1 MKKNVFNSRRFKY
14 GSLATVITVVFLAVL
29 VLINVVATLL
39 MERFPLTIDLTADKR
54 FELTED
60 SIDLLGKLDRDI
72 TITVCADE
80 LTYASSSGEY
90 SKLASEVIENYQKHS
105 KHVTVQYV
113 NLLENPGFAQN
124 YPDLDLASYDILV
137 ESDLRAQKFS
147 SNDLFEIGTSTYGG
161 TTYRSKAEQTLTSA
175 IMYVTDDNPETAI
188 LLQGQSSV
196 DLSGYQSLLE
206 ANNIKTESKNL
217 LTEDLGNEAKL
228 LVLPQPDTDLTADQV
243 KKLDAFLDNDGKFDK
258 SLIFVASVTNPVGP
272 ILKNFLAEW
281 GIEVGE
287 EMIFETNSN
296 YVLQNNY
303 VAVNQI
309 VDSDL
314 SGKITNTNL
323 PIVMPFSRPVTPLF
337 EVEDNR
343 TTRVLVQSLSSS
355 ILVPADVDESF
366 DISAQQQKAY
376 GTIVLGQR
384 SKYVNNVETYSYVV
398 AIGSEYLLS
407 SDFLGTPTY
416 GDSSMVTAI
425 TNLVAAKEES
435 IQILPVDMTPTTI
448 TITNAQV
455 IICQI
460 VLVIVIPLLLLVAG
474 IVVWLRRRHL

>member
-1 MKKNVFNSRRFKY
+1 MKKNVFNSRRFKH

-60 SIDLLGKLDRDI
+60 SIEMLGKLDRDI

-80 LTYASSSGEY
+80 LTYSSSTGEY
-90 SKLASEVIENYQKHS
+90 SKLASEVIQNYQKHS
-105 KHVTVQYV
+105 NRVTVQYV
-113 NLLENPGFAQN
+113 DLLENPAFAQN
-124 YPDLDLASYDILV
+124 YPELDLASYDIVV

-147 SNDLFEIGTSTYGG
+147 SNDLFEIGSSTYGD

-175 IMYVTDDNPETAI
+175 ILYVTDDNPETAI

-196 DLSGYQSLLE
+196 DLSGYQNLLE

-228 LVLPQPDTDLTADQV
+228 VVLPQPDTDLTAEQV
-243 KKLDAFLDNDGKFDK
+243 KKLDAFLDNDGNFGK
-258 SLIFVASVTNPVGP
+258 SLIFVASVANPVGP
-272 ILKNFLAEW
+272 VLKTFLAEW

-287 EMIFETNSN
+287 EMIFETDSN

-303 VAVNQI
+303 VALNQI
-309 VDSDL
+309 VDPDIS
-314 SGKITNTNL
+314 SQITNTNL
-323 PIVMPFSRPVTPLF
+323 PIVMPFSRPVTRLF
-337 EVEDNR
+337 EEEDNR
-343 TTRVLVQSLSSS
+343 STRLLVQTLSSS
-355 ILVPADVDESF
+355 ILVPADVDDSF
-366 DISAQQQKAY
+366 DISAQEQKAY
-376 GTIVLGQR
+376 GTIVLGERNRYIGTEQ
-384 SKYVNNVETYSYVV
+384 VYSYVV

-407 SDFLGTPTY
+407 SSFLETPTY

-455 IICQI
+455 IVYQI
-460 VLVIVIPLLLLVAG
+460 VLVIVIPLLLLAAG
-474 IVVWLRRRHL
+474 VVIWLRRRHL